1 MIQRWTTLPNP
12 PDLKEQARRTVD
24 LFVVSVLLDAG
35 AGNSWK
41 YKESITGSTF
51 SRSEGLGVASLHMFE
66 SGLFSSKSEQPYQV
80 DGERQFFTSHFSF
93 GYVSQFIA
101 LAAGLRKITP
111 EMVASAMQ
119 VSDANPMVGVE
130 GRSSLLF
137 NLSKALEANPSFFGA
152 DGRPGNVIG

>member
-1 MIQRWTTLPNP
+1 MVRGNP
-12 PDLKEQARRTVD
+12 
-24 LFVVSVLLDAG
+24 
-35 AGNSWK
+35 
-41 YKESITGSTF
+41 TF
-51 SRSEGLGVASLHMFE
+51 
-66 SGLFSSKSEQPYQV
+66 
-80 DGERQFFTSHFSF
+80 F

-152 DGRPGNVIG
+152 DGRPGNVIGRMCVSI